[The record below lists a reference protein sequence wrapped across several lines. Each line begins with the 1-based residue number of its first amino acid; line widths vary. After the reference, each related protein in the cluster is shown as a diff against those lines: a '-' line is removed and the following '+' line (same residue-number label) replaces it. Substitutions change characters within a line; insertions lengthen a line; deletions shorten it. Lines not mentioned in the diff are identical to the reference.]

1 MSMAA
6 EQGKKIDRLLKTPM
20 KSDPRRQIVYG
31 VYDNSSAGL
40 STRLDDFLIDHS
52 RISLQEKAYF
62 FHLLA
67 VMIDAGIPLITA
79 MNILAARTES
89 VRFARILYTIAT
101 NLKQGGTLSASISRF
116 GDVFGEMEVG
126 VIRAGEAAGNLDK
139 MLLKLSQQLDKS
151 NALQIK
157 LVTAS
162 IYPLAVLGVLVL
174 ATWGMMAFVIPSL
187 VGMLLEGGLK
197 EEDLPF
203 LTKALIAVSG
213 FLVNY
218 WWAMLT
224 GLLIAYFTLKIWA
237 DSEAGKYRWDI
248 LKLEFPV
255 VGEMLRKVYVLRFVS
270 TLGILIESGLPVI
283 RSLEIVAQSMSSQMY
298 ALKTWEVIS
307 RVKNGQKISEALSDS
322 PFLFPE
328 TVTQMLSVGEQTAA
342 VGKIAQKIGDHY
354 DQEIDNSLKRL
365 TSLFEPIMI
374 VLVGVTV
381 ALLALAI
388 LSPVFKLTSLVQ

>member
-1 MSMAA
+1 MAA
-6 EQGKKIDRLLKTPM
+6 EQDKKIETLLKTPA
-20 KSDPRRQIVYG
+20 KRDPRREIVYG
-31 VYDNSSAGL
+31 IYDNSGAGL

-52 RISLQEKAYF
+52 RVSLQEKAYF

-89 VRFARILYTIAT
+89 VRFARILHTVSVS
-101 NLKQGGTLSASISRF
+101 LKQGGTLSASLSRF

-162 IYPLAVLGVLVL
+162 IYPLAVLFVLIV
-174 ATWGMMAFVIPSL
+174 AAWGMLAFVIPSL
-187 VGMLLEGGLK
+187 VGMLLEGGLT
-197 EEDLPF
+197 EEELPVLTRILIGMSDF
-203 LTKALIAVSG
+203 LA
-213 FLVNY
+213 NY
-218 WWAMLT
+218 WWAVLV
-224 GLLIAYFTLKIWA
+224 GALIIYFTVKIWA
-237 DSEAGKYRWDI
+237 ESEAGKYRWDI

-255 VGEMLRKVYVLRFVS
+255 VGDLLRKVYVLRFVS

-322 PFLFPE
+322 SFLFPE
-328 TVTQMLSVGEQTAA
+328 TVTQMMAVGEQTAS

-374 VLVGVTV
+374 VLVGATV